1 MLRYL
6 ILGIVLMMLIGTV
19 LAAIVAF
26 IVSVLTI
33 AAIVAVIALPIWYV
47 SRHHLGTRSPGQPP
61 LERLK
66 NLYVEGKIDLF
77 EFERRV
83 ERLLAIEK

>member
-6 ILGIVLMMLIGTV
+6 ILAIVLMMLIGTV

-33 AAIVAVIALPIWYV
+33 AAVVAVIALPIWYI
-47 SRHHLGTRSPGQPP
+47 SRHHLGARSSAQPP